1 MSRSSRIFEH
11 GSQVPPTAAGKVA
24 RPVGLSHIV
33 LALAA
38 LAVVAAG
45 GCVPVQ
51 HPAARVE
58 HHDDVGTPVGSRK
71 VAEGGDLVMG
81 LSNEPDKLDPTT
93 SSSLYTRYVMATIC
107 EKLYDLDSGGE
118 IVPQLA
124 TDLPTIAADGLTV
137 TIGVRTGITFADG
150 TPFDANAV
158 RTSLDRHLNNP
169 ESQRASEL
177 GPITSITAP
186 DRSHVVIRYKKPF
199 APITAALADRA
210 GMILSPT
217 AIKNE
222 GDDFGDHP
230 VCVGPF
236 KFVKRIPQ
244 TSIVVERD
252 PRYYDAKDVHLDTIT
267 YRIMTDA
274 NIRAANL
281 RSGDIQ
287 VADTISPQDVDALT
301 KDPDLRVL
309 QSPSLGYQGV
319 TINVGNV
326 DGVGKPVKPINTPI
340 AKDARVRLA
349 FTHAIDRQ
357 TLVDTVFNNWF
368 EPACSPIA
376 PQTAYAS
383 DASNDC
389 PAFDPA
395 ESKRLLKEAGVSIP
409 YRVEMQVTNTQDQL
423 RYAQALQASVA
434 EGGFELDI
442 VPVEYS
448 TLLDVQKRGTFDLL
462 MLGWS
467 GRIDPDGNMTRFLA
481 TGKAANYSG
490 YSSSTMDDLLA
501 KASQSTDT
509 EARAKLYGQAIKEL
523 QKQNPVVYTYR
534 LRNLTVHS
542 TRVAGVE
549 VYTDG
554 VVRLGRAAFTT
565 GED

>member
-1 MSRSSRIFEH
+1 MPRSLRIAIAALT
-11 GSQVPPTAAGKVA
+11 VIAAGA
-24 RPVGLSHIV
+24 
-33 LALAA
+33 
-38 LAVVAAG
+38 
-45 GCVPVQ
+45 CVPVQ

-58 HHDDVGTPVGSRK
+58 HHDDFGTPVVDRR

-81 LSNEPDKLDPTT
+81 LSNEPDRLDPTT

-107 EKLYDLDSGGE
+107 EKLYDLDASGE
-118 IVPQLA
+118 VVPQLA
-124 TDLPTIAADGLTV
+124 TDLPTISPDGLTV
-137 TIGVRTGITFADG
+137 TIPVRTGISFADG
-150 TPFDANAV
+150 TPFDADAV
-158 RTSLDRHLNNP
+158 RITLDRHLNNP
-169 ESQRASEL
+169 ETQRASEM

-186 DRSHVVIRYKKPF
+186 DESHVEIHYETPF

-217 AIKNE
+217 AIEQE

-252 PRYYDAKDVHLDTIT
+252 PNYYDAKDVHVDTIT

-309 QSPSLGYQGV
+309 QSGSLGYQSV

-326 DGVGKPVKPINTPI
+326 DGVTKPVKPIDAPI
-340 AKDARVRLA
+340 AKDPRIRLA
-349 FTHAIDRQ
+349 FSHAIDRQ

-368 EPACSPIA
+368 EPACSPVA
-376 PQTAYAS
+376 PQTPYAS
-383 DASNDC
+383 DASNGC
-389 PAFDPA
+389 PDFDPA
-395 ESKRLLKEAGVSIP
+395 ESRRLLTEAGVSIP
-409 YRVEMQVTNTQDQL
+409 YHVEMKVTNTQDQL
-423 RYAQALQASVA
+423 RFAQALQASVA
-434 EGGFELDI
+434 EGGFDVEI

-448 TLLDVQKRGTFDLL
+448 TLLDVQKRGDFQMLQ
-462 MLGWS
+462 LGWS
-467 GRIDPDGNMTRFLA
+467 GRIDPDGNLNRFVA
-481 TGKAANYSG
+481 TGAAANYAG
-490 YSSSTMDDLLA
+490 YSSSTMDNLLRTAAKTTDLA
-501 KASQSTDT
+501 QRKS
-509 EARAKLYGQAIKEL
+509 LYGKVSQLL
-523 QKQNPVVYTYR
+523 QKDNPIVYTYR
-534 LRNLTVHS
+534 VRNLTVHA
-542 TRVAGVE
+542 TKVAGVE
-549 VYTDG
+549 VYSDG
-554 VVRLGRAAFTT
+554 VVRLGKAAFTT